1 MNDAQAEILV
11 DSPVPGVLRVTLNRP
26 DAGNGFTFAMYE
38 RLTQIFTDTAYRADV
53 QVVILTANGRMFS
66 VGHDLRD
73 GGSSS
78 VVPADI
84 GPTHLARLST
94 RAINQLPTLMRNLPQ
109 PVIAAVNGTA
119 AGAGYG
125 LALAADLAIAAR
137 SAKFVNAFHNA
148 GTGHEFGLSYLL
160 PRAVGTQRAMELL
173 LTGRHL
179 PAEEARDIG
188 LILRVVDDEALMDEA
203 LGLADAIM
211 QNAPLGI
218 QITKQSVWLNLAAPS
233 LEAAMEMESRGQMIT
248 MGTSDRVEK
257 RTAFFEKRRP
267 VFNNQ

>member
-1 MNDAQAEILV
+1 MSDAQDHILT
-11 DSPVPGVLRVTLNRP
+11 DRPVTGVLRITLNRP

-38 RLTQIFTDTAYRADV
+38 RLAEIFAETPYLPDV
-53 QVVILTANGRMFS
+53 QVVVLTAAGRMFS

-73 GGSSS
+73 GGTSAH
-78 VVPADI
+78 VPDGI
-84 GPTHLARLST
+84 GTAHASRLSS
-94 RAINQLPTLMRNLPQ
+94 RAINQLPMLMRALPQ
-109 PVIAAVNGTA
+109 PIIAAVNGTA

-125 LALAADLAIAAR
+125 LALTADLTIAAR

-188 LILRVVDDEALMDEA
+188 LILRVVDDAALMDEA
-203 LGLADAIM
+203 LALADAIM
-211 QNAPLGI
+211 LNAPLGT
-218 QITKQSVWLNLAAPS
+218 QITKQSVWLNLNAPS
-233 LEAAMEMESRGQMIT
+233 LESALEMETRGQAVT
-248 MGTSDRVEK
+248 AGTADRVEK
-257 RTAFFEKRRP
+257 RAAFFEKRRP
-267 VFNNQ
+267 VFRNQ